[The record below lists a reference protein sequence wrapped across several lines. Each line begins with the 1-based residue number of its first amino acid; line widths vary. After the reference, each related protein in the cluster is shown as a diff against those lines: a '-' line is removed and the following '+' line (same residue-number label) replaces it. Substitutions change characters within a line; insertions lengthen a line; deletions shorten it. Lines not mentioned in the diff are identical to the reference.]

1 MTLRR
6 TTGIAAGRLAALAAT
21 GLLLAGLAHA
31 QQQPVAPPAP
41 PLIDWAKIEIKT
53 TDLGSNTYMLQ
64 GQGGNITVVV
74 GSEAVLLV
82 DGQFAPLTEKIKA
95 AVKAI
100 SPLPVKYLVNTHFHG
115 DHTGGNAN
123 FAKDGVTVVA
133 HDNIRL
139 RLAAGTTSGLTG
151 AKVPPVPPEALPK
164 QTYVGGSFVLDVG
177 GRKAKLTHIANA
189 HTDGDT
195 WVYLADAN
203 VLATGDTFNNLK
215 KYQAIDYL
223 NGGDVRGMIRA
234 LDTYLKASNESTKIV
249 PGHGPLA
256 SRADLEVFRNMLITS
271 RDRIQKLYEEGKTE
285 QEVIAMAP
293 LADLDAT
300 WANNPQHAA
309 LHTKNVYN
317 SFGRF

>member
-1 MTLRR
+1 M
-6 TTGIAAGRLAALAAT
+6 TTGRTRGPAMGRLAVLAAT
-21 GLLLAGLAHA
+21 ALLLAGGANA
-31 QQQPVAPPAP
+31 QQQPAAPPAP

-53 TDLGSNTYMLQ
+53 TDLGGNTYMLQ
-64 GQGGNITVVV
+64 GQGGNITVAV
-74 GSEAVLLV
+74 GSDAVLMV
-82 DGQFAPLTEKIKA
+82 DGQFAPLSDKIKA
-95 AVKAI
+95 AIKAI
-100 SPLPVKYLVNTHFHG
+100 SPLPIKYLVNTHFHG

-123 FAKDGVTVVA
+123 FAKDGTTVVA

-151 AKVPPVPPEALPK
+151 AKVPPVPPEGLPT
-164 QTYVGGSFVLDVG
+164 QTYVGGSFALDLG
-177 GRKAKLTHIANA
+177 GRQVKLTHIANA

-234 LDTYLKASNESTKIV
+234 LDTYLKASNDKTKIV

-256 SRADLEVFRNMLITS
+256 SRADLEVFRAMLVTS
-271 RDRIQKLYEEGKTE
+271 RDRVQKLVDEGKTE
-285 QEVIAMAP
+285 AEVLALAP